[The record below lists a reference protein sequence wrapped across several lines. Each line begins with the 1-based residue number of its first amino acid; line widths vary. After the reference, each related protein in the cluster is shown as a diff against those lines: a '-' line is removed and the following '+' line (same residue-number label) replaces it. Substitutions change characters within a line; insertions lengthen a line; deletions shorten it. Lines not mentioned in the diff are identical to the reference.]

1 MPIHKKRGTLLLP
14 VPRSEAL
21 GLARHVETSNETPR
35 RYVRSHPINAKVK
48 PSIERICLKHTHEHH
63 RCMAS

>member
-35 RYVRSHPINAKVK
+35 RYVRSNPINAKVK
-48 PSIERICLKHTHEHH
+48 LSINEDMFKTYP
-63 RCMAS
+63 

>member
-35 RYVRSHPINAKVK
+35 RYVRIH
-48 PSIERICLKHTHEHH
+48 L
-63 RCMAS
+63 